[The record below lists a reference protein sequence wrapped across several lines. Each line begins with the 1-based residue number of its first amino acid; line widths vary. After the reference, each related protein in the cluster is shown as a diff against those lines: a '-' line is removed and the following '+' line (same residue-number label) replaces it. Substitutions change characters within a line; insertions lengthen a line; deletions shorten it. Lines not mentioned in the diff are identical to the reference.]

1 MTDPIDLPPGAH
13 YAVAVPCGTC
23 GARPGVR
30 CISVHGHRQDRPHP
44 SRLAAWRETA
54 TARDRLAAMV
64 HTERTEGTG
73 GYWEREVLAA
83 LDAFAAEVRE
93 ATLTMAAQWLVKKAG
108 EFRSVGRRRWPELP
122 DALDTLASKVLRGA
136 VRPDNLLTLG
146 GEAVAAVPTG
156 LTPEVR
162 QLLAYAC
169 ELVGDQIASTP
180 ADFTPE
186 DAAALAELRQL
197 ADAGPA
203 PTAGEPR

>member
-23 GARPGVR
+23 GAQPGVR
-30 CISVHGHRQDRPHP
+30 CLSRQGVRLGYPHA

-64 HTERTEGTG
+64 HTERTDGRVHPE
-73 GYWEREVLAA
+73 YEVLAA
-83 LDAFAAEVRE
+83 LDAYAAEVRE

-108 EFRSVGRRRWPELP
+108 EFRSVARRRWPELP

-197 ADAGPA
+197 ADAGPE
-203 PTAGEPR
+203 PKAGESS